1 MFSSHCSRFSKKATE
16 EVERFHQHKNANL
29 QESLANYVIL
39 QLKLSKMVSKKK
51 KTSPVR
57 LSSKFKNH

>member
-1 MFSSHCSRFSKKATE
+1 MFTFHCSQFSKKATE

-51 KTSPVR
+51 TSPVR